1 MKRAEAD
8 NIEEK
13 GGIVMKREMRVLVV
27 ELGDKRVGLY
37 ISWGGQLQYAQY
49 QKFLGSNTWFIEFKR
64 LMIQQQK
71 RKRKEKNIRGS
82 RANYKHQNSW
92 RLSWR
97 TPLIIVVFNLF
108 WSNVQTS
115 RWRDILGEQKRI

>member
-37 ISWGGQLQYAQY
+37 ISWGGQL
-49 QKFLGSNTWFIEFKR
+49 
-64 LMIQQQK
+64 
-71 RKRKEKNIRGS
+71 
-82 RANYKHQNSW
+82 
-92 RLSWR
+92 
-97 TPLIIVVFNLF
+97 
-108 WSNVQTS
+108 
-115 RWRDILGEQKRI
+115 